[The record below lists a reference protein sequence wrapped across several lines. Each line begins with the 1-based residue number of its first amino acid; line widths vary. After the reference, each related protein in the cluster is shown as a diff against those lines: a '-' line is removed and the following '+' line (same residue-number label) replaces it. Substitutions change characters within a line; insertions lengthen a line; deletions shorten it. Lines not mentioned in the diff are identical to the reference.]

1 MLWRSKVLK
10 NKCAQIMTDL
20 LAKIA
25 FLGLCNSTHARIMEL
40 LSDFHWHKTLRVSP
54 LVCHFPFLPQQIS
67 EKTLGNLMDLLKIKP
82 ITRKVLW
89 PVAAVPGSSL
99 LMQHLPTSGQAAGSM
114 ALWAAG
120 CITHAVCP
128 HFLPS
133 THFPLPCLGFTP
145 LFQSSRCPLSF
156 SLPPIPLSF

>member
-1 MLWRSKVLK
+1 MLWRSKVLN

-20 LAKIA
+20 LVKTA
-25 FLGLCNSTHARIMEL
+25 FLALCNSTRARIIEL

-54 LVCHFPFLPQQIS
+54 IVCHFPFLPQQIS
-67 EKTLGNLMDLLKIKP
+67 EKTLGNFTDLLKIKP
-82 ITRKVLW
+82 ITWKVLW
-89 PVAAVPGSSL
+89 SVAAAPGSSL
-99 LMQHLPTSGQAAGSM
+99 PVQHLPTSGQAACSM
-114 ALWAAG
+114 APWAAG
-120 CITHAVCP
+120 CITHAIRP

-156 SLPPIPLSF
+156 SLPPTLLSF